1 MKVEWKHIWEV
12 TTWDKKFLGVDSVMQ
27 PKIIKYHYYL
37 ANELTGL
44 ERQNG
49 DVRILYT
56 TAKVAYADSSE
67 VEGTIAEGEVVTI
80 PWGGNVNI
88 QYYNGKFIT
97 ADNRIATSNDTLY
110 LSNKFLYYWMLSKKK
125 DIEKL
130 YRGAGIKHPSMF
142 AVLSK
147 LIPIPPLSEQQ
158 RIVEILDTFTNS
170 IENLRQQI
178 VERKKQYN
186 LYLDKAYYYNKE
198 ELLNAA
204 DKGETIVKSFNEFG
218 SFTRGRRF
226 VRTDIVEEGVP
237 CVHYGDMYTYYGVW
251 ADKTPTHLTPEKASK
266 LRFAKKGDVIIVGAG
281 ENDIDIGVGLAWLG
295 EEDVVVHDACFIFK
309 HNINSKYLSYFMQSM
324 NYHMQIK
331 TGVVDGKICSISA
344 DELGKTLIGLPSP
357 AEQQRIVENLD
368 TFVASIKNLEAQ
380 LELRKKEY
388 EYYRNK
394 LLTFDK

>member
-178 VERKKQYN
+178 AERKKQFV
-186 LYLDKAYYYNKE
+186 LYRDKLLDLEGEEGEKKAELISCCEIKRGVRVVKRDLE
-198 ELLNAA
+198 EGGNIPVYQNSLTPLGFYDKSNCTGSTPFIIIGGAAGDIGYSKVPFWAA
-204 DKGETIVKSFNEFG
+204 DDCLCIIGNDRISSKFVYYVLMKNQLYFKSQ
-218 SFTRGRRF
+218 
-226 VRTDIVEEGVP
+226 VRKAGVP
-237 CVHYGDMYTYYGVW
+237 R
-251 ADKTPTHLTPEKASK
+251 LS
-266 LRFAKKGDVIIVGAG
+266 RS
-281 ENDIDIGVGLAWLG
+281 
-295 EEDVVVHDACFIFK
+295 VVEAFPI
-309 HNINSKYLSYFMQSM
+309 SLPPLS
-324 NYHMQIK
+324 
-331 TGVVDGKICSISA
+331 
-344 DELGKTLIGLPSP
+344 
-357 AEQQRIVENLD
+357 EQQRIVEILD
-368 TFVASIKNLEAQ
+368 TFEASIKNLEEQ
-380 LELRKKEY
+380 LELRQKEY